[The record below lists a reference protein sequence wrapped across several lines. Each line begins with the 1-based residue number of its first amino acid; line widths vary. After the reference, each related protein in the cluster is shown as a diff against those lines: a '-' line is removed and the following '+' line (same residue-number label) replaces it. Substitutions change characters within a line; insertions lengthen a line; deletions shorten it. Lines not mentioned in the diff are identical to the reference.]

1 MFHSTC
7 FWKLFPSVSFKLLF
21 SLRYIWRNWK
31 PSFFAY
37 IARAES
43 FKTFLQDCTFA
54 SAIRNSLFKNISL
67 VLCFPFNRIF
77 LRYFFHV
84 DFLTKNLLYIDLY
97 QIALFPHSNE
107 IKQFPAKRQLYAV
120 PNSNNLKPKNFLFAP
135 YSHSDAIRKIYVK
148 WRTCEII
155 SLKDLESKNVCTAPF
170 SFWNKAKKLSHGNH
184 AEFDEWRILIEQAEN
199 ARVQSWWSSAC
210 MQPSFF
216 PYSVYTENTGSQW
229 VSFAFKIQTLYHGV
243 NWFSSQ
249 TRVHSSTKR
258 QYYGALKPSTSCL
271 RFLRCKSES
280 AANSNLTW
288 LELHIFYREW

>member
-107 IKQFPAKRQLYAV
+107 IKQFPAKWQLYGV

-155 SLKDLESKNVCTAPF
+155 SLKDLESENVCTAPF
-170 SFWNKAKKLSHGNH
+170 SFWNKAKNCRMAIMQNSMNGEFLSNKQRTRECNPGDPRRACNQVSSPIPYTPKTLAVNGFHSLSRFRHFITEWIDSRARHEYTRAQNGNT
-184 AEFDEWRILIEQAEN
+184 
-199 ARVQSWWSSAC
+199 
-210 MQPSFF
+210 
-216 PYSVYTENTGSQW
+216 TE
-229 VSFAFKIQTLYHGV
+229 H
-243 NWFSSQ
+243 
-249 TRVHSSTKR
+249 
-258 QYYGALKPSTSCL
+258 
-271 RFLRCKSES
+271 
-280 AANSNLTW
+280 
-288 LELHIFYREW
+288 